1 MDCISKVWLY
11 LQGWIVN
18 PKVGLIYPRFIS
30 KGWIVSNGCIFQ
42 GWIEC
47 IYKDG
52 FYLQEW
58 IVSPRSDCIPRL
70 YLLSMMIISPKLCLP
85 RIDGISKV
93 YLPRMDCISK
103 VVSLKDEL
111 YHLGCIC
118 KVVSPKDGLYL
129 RGCICK
135 VVFPR
140 LEWYRRIKAWTPDII
155 LIWEVGPI
163 LSLLHGLGRKLE
175 LSSNTFFLFNNG
187 LFCQRLYTTSMRN
200 QHHKS

>member
-1 MDCISKVWLY
+1 MVVSSKDGLSVFIRMDFISKNGLYLQGVTVSQGCISLAWWLY
-11 LQGWIVN
+11 LQSCVFQ
-18 PKVGLIYPRFIS
+18 GLMVFPRFIS
-30 KGWIVSNGCIFQ
+30 Q
-42 GWIEC
+42 G
-47 IYKDG
+47 
-52 FYLQEW
+52 
-58 IVSPRSDCIPRL
+58 
-70 YLLSMMIISPKLCLP
+70 
-85 RIDGISKV
+85 
-93 YLPRMDCISK
+93 ISK

-140 LEWYRRIKAWTPDII
+140 LEWYRRMKAWTPDII